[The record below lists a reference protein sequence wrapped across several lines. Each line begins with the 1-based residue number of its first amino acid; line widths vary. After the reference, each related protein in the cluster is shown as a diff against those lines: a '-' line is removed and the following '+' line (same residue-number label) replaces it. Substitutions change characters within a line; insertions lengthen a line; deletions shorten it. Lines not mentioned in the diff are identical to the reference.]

1 MWQGVPKCTTLKVCW
16 ARSGLAICC
25 NSPVEIENPNLS
37 SILSEPLIR
46 LVRIKVTSC
55 FRLIGALIADRLAFE
70 VFALALA
77 LQHYLLATSRGVRM
91 RVELI
96 VI

>member
-1 MWQGVPKCTTLKVCW
+1 
-16 ARSGLAICC
+16 
-25 NSPVEIENPNLS
+25 
-37 SILSEPLIR
+37 LIR

-96 VI
+96 VIWIIAAQVYVWWLAIRMIVLGLSRSPSS